1 MANVI
6 GGRDFNFLGYRNA
19 DRTRV
24 FGASGA
30 VPALWPKPQ
39 RHPPARRTIML
50 SDVTATAT
58 NKGDIA
64 VIITDAAGNRVQAE
78 IPIELAEKLKAQI
91 EAALPTARIRANRR

>member
-1 MANVI
+1 
-6 GGRDFNFLGYRNA
+6 
-19 DRTRV
+19 
-24 FGASGA
+24 
-30 VPALWPKPQ
+30 
-39 RHPPARRTIML
+39 ML

>member
-1 MANVI
+1 M
-6 GGRDFNFLGYRNA
+6 
-19 DRTRV
+19 
-24 FGASGA
+24 
-30 VPALWPKPQ
+30 
-39 RHPPARRTIML
+39 